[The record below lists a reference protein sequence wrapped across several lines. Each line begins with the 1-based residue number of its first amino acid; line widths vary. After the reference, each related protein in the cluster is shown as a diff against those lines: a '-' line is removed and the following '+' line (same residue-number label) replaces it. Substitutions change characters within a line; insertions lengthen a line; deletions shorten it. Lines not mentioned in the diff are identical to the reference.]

1 MRFGMH
7 LREISRLP
15 VGVIVSVL
23 LAAFA
28 AVWSVADVSLAPPGL
43 KPRAVDIAT
52 AQAQVVVDTPYS
64 AVVDLRQS
72 PDLDPMKN
80 RAVLIG
86 TLMASAAVRADIAH
100 RAGVPPERL
109 QIVAPRTPDQPRPA
123 AQSGEKQG
131 PGDLF
136 KSTDQFRLDVQANP
150 TIPLLTIDAQAPSA
164 EAAQK
169 LANAS
174 VSGLGD
180 YLGTLST
187 SEAAPHG
194 TQIKL
199 RQLGT
204 AKGSVI
210 NHGVRLQVIIVVF
223 SLVFALSCAAM
234 VLIARVRRGWQL
246 AVVAE
251 S

>member
-7 LREISRLP
+7 LRELSRLP
-15 VGVIVSVL
+15 IGVIVSAL

-64 AVVDLRQS
+64 AVIDLRQS

-109 QIVAPRTPDQPRPA
+109 QIVAPRTPDQPRPTE
-123 AQSGEKQG
+123 QSGEKKG
-131 PGDLF
+131 PADLF
-136 KSTDQFRLDVQANP
+136 KSTDQYRLDVQANP
-150 TIPLLTIDAQAPSA
+150 TIPLLTIDAQAPTP

-174 VSGLGD
+174 VTGVGD
-180 YLGTLST
+180 YLGTLAA
-187 SEAAPHG
+187 SELAPDG
-194 TQIKL
+194 TRVKL

-210 NHGVRLQVIIVVF
+210 NHGIRLQVIVVVF
-223 SLVFALSCAAM
+223 SLVFALSCAATM
-234 VLIARVRRGWQL
+234 LTARVRRGWQL
-246 AVVAE
+246 AVAAE